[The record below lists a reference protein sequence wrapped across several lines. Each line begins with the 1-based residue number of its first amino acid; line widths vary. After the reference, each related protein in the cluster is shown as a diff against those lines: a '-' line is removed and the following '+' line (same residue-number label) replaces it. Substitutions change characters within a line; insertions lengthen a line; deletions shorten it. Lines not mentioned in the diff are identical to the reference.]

1 MSVTLTVTTARVGR
15 PLRSLAISKDDAS
28 AARVASAPK
37 QRCASALESVVYLG
51 HGQTASDPAEVSR
64 DFAAGDSKLAQESLE
79 NSQGAPSPR
88 ARGSLR
94 PEERVLTVVERTELA
109 RMH

>member
-1 MSVTLTVTTARVGR
+1 VSVTLTVTTARVGR

-51 HGQTASDPAEVSR
+51 HGQTASDPAEVEKEGEGVALVGSVWR
-64 DFAAGDSKLAQESLE
+64 VESGWCGRPWLPGLPI
-79 NSQGAPSPR
+79 GALSMGR
-88 ARGSLR
+88 R
-94 PEERVLTVVERTELA
+94 PKA
-109 RMH
+109 FPPI

>member
-1 MSVTLTVTTARVGR
+1 MPVTLTVTTARVGR

-51 HGQTASDPAEVSR
+51 HGQTASDPAEVEKEGEGVSSR
-64 DFAAGDSKLAQESLE
+64 ACFVGDGHLIQLRSNAFVRFI
-79 NSQGAPSPR
+79 R
-88 ARGSLR
+88 ALR
-94 PEERVLTVVERTELA
+94 KKRRF
-109 RMH
+109 